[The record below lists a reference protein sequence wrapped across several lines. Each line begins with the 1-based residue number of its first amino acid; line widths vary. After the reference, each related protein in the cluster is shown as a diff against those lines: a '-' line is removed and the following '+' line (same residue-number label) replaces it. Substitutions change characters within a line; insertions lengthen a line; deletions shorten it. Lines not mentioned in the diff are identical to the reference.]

1 MFRNFFTVALRSCI
15 RNRATF
21 LLNFLGLTV
30 GIVSSFLIF
39 LYVSHELSYD
49 RFHERSNRI
58 FKILSIDE
66 ALGISNNYVGITIP
80 ALAPNMK
87 REIPGVEEVVRIAIQ
102 GRALVR
108 YEENI
113 LYSEDMIFTEP
124 GFFDL
129 FDFELKEGERKL
141 CLERP
146 NTVVLTEAMAKKIF
160 GEEEAMGKMFSAGGT
175 DNLEVTGILK
185 DETRPSHLKFDIV
198 ASINPSPSDTNFI
211 QYLNSWNNIS
221 MVEYVLLSH
230 PENADQIIVEM
241 DSLMR
246 RNDVLD
252 AWKATLQPLSEVHL
266 YSNDV
271 LFDRFNQNK
280 GNIGYVRTLSLI
292 AVIILLIASFNYLNL
307 TIAYSSRRARE
318 VGIRK
323 VVGSNKRQ
331 LIIQHLSEATLQVF
345 LSVVIALVITEGINR
360 FFPIIDSSVFTY
372 MFNHPLSFV
381 FLVLLILI
389 LGLLSG
395 TYPAVILSAF
405 RPHAV
410 LKGEL
415 VTGKKGWFLRRALV
429 TLQFIATFVM
439 IAGTIIVTKQ
449 LQYSLNK
456 DKGFNDEQIITI
468 RMTPEVRNSYEALK
482 ASFEDIPGIEIFATS
497 GSMPGWGYGRT
508 GIVPEG
514 AMEDEDWIV
523 STVSVNEDFVP
534 LMKMEIVE
542 GENFRKDMS
551 QDPAPILVNEAL
563 VNAIGWENGLNKK
576 IGYGD
581 DRQAQI
587 IGVVK
592 DFHFTSFRHHIEP
605 IILVYRPDVN
615 SVLSI
620 KINRENV
627 SEVIHAVE
635 TKWLEINE
643 GIPFEYAFFDE
654 SFRDLFE
661 KEEDFNRMF
670 FRFTLLSIIIAI
682 LGLFGLAAFSAT
694 LRTKEIGIRKVFGA
708 SITQMVIL
716 QSYEYTRLVL
726 IAIIVAVPVSYGIM
740 QSWLKGFVYKTDM
753 GLFPYII
760 SAAIIFLVT
769 VITVSIHALRSAQKN
784 PATTLKYE

>member
-1 MFRNFFTVALRSCI
+1 MIHNYFIIALRSYI
-15 RNRATF
+15 RNRTTS
-21 LLNFLGLTV
+21 LLNFVGLTV

-39 LYVSHELSYD
+39 LYVHHELSYD
-49 RFHERSNRI
+49 RFHKQSDQI

-87 REIPGVEEVVRIAIQ
+87 REIPGVEEIVRIAVQ
-102 GRALVR
+102 GRVLVR

-124 GFFDL
+124 SFFDV
-129 FDFELKEGERKL
+129 FDFELKEGDRKA
-141 CLERP
+141 CLEKP
-146 NTVVLTEAMAKKIF
+146 NTVVLTETMAKKIF
-160 GEEEAMGKMFSAGGT
+160 RDEYPIGKMFSAGRT

-185 DETRPSHLKFDIV
+185 DETRPGHIQFDIV

-211 QYLNSWNNIS
+211 QYLNAWNNIS
-221 MVEYVLLSH
+221 MVEYALLSH
-230 PENADQIIVEM
+230 PENADQITVEM

-252 AWKATLQPLSEVHL
+252 AWKATLQPLTEVHL
-266 YSNDV
+266 YSKDV

-323 VVGSNKRQ
+323 VVGSNKKQ
-331 LIIQHLSEATLQVF
+331 LIVQHLSEAILQVF
-345 LSVVIALVITEGINR
+345 LSVVIALVITEVINR
-360 FFPIIDSSVFTY
+360 CFPIIDRSVFSY
-372 MFNHPLSFV
+372 IFSYPLSLV
-381 FLVLLILI
+381 FLILLII
-389 LGLLSG
+389 TLGLFSG
-395 TYPAVILSAF
+395 AYPAIILSAF
-405 RPHAV
+405 RPHVV

-415 VTGKKGWFLRRALV
+415 VAGKKGWLLRRALV

-439 IAGTIIVTKQ
+439 ITGTIIVTKQ
-449 LQYSLNK
+449 MKYTLNK
-456 DKGFNDEQIITI
+456 DKGFNSEQIINI
-468 RMTPEVRNSYEALK
+468 RMNPEVRDSYEVLK
-482 ASFEDIPGIEIFATS
+482 ANFEEIPGIKMFATS
-497 GSMPGWGYGRT
+497 GSMPGWGYGRS

-514 AMEDEDWIV
+514 ALEDEDWIV
-523 STVSVNEDFVP
+523 SAVSVNEKFIP
-534 LMKMEIVE
+534 LMQMEMVE
-542 GENFRKDMS
+542 GDNFREDMS
-551 QDPAPILVNEAL
+551 QEPAPIIVNESL
-563 VNAIGWENGLNKK
+563 VKAIGWESGLNKK
-576 IGYGD
+576 IGYGG

-592 DFHFTSFRHHIEP
+592 DFHFTSFRHQIEP
-605 IILVYRPDVN
+605 LILRYRPDVN

-620 KINRENV
+620 KINRDNL
-627 SEVIHAVE
+627 SEAIEAME
-635 TKWLEINE
+635 ATWLETNE
-643 GIPFEYAFFDE
+643 GIPFEYTFFDE

-661 KEEDFNRMF
+661 KEEDFTRMF

-682 LGLFGLAAFSAT
+682 LGLFGLAAFSAA

-708 SITQMVIL
+708 SIIQMVVL
-716 QSYEYTRLVL
+716 QSYEYTRLVF
-726 IAIIVAVPVSYGIM
+726 IAIIVSIPVSYFIM
-740 QSWLKGFVYKTDM
+740 HSWLKGFVYKSEM
-753 GLFPYII
+753 GVFPYII
-760 SAAIIFLVT
+760 SAVIIILVT
-769 VITVSIHALRSAQKN
+769 LITVSIHALRSAQKN

>member
-1 MFRNFFTVALRSCI
+1 MIRNFFIIALRSYI
-15 RNRATF
+15 RNRTTS

-39 LYVSHELSYD
+39 LYVHHELSYD
-49 RFHERSNRI
+49 RFHQRSDQI

-87 REIPGVEEVVRIAIQ
+87 REIPGVEEVVRIAMQ

-113 LYSEDMIFTEP
+113 LYSEDMIYTEP

-129 FDFELKEGERKL
+129 FDFELKEGDRNA
-141 CLERP
+141 CLEKP
-146 NTVVLTEAMAKKIF
+146 NTAVLTETMAKKIF

-185 DETRPSHLKFDIV
+185 DETRPGHIKFDIV
-198 ASINPSPSDTNFI
+198 VSINPSPSDTNFI
-211 QYLNSWNNIS
+211 QYLNAWDNIS
-221 MVEYVLLSH
+221 MVEYALLSH
-230 PENADQIIVEM
+230 PENANQIIVEM

-246 RNDVLD
+246 RNDVRD
-252 AWKATLQPLSEVHL
+252 VWKATLQPLTEVHL
-266 YSNDV
+266 YSKDV

-323 VVGSNKRQ
+323 VVGSNKKQ

-345 LSVVIALVITEGINR
+345 LSVVIALVITEVINR
-360 FFPIIDSSVFTY
+360 FFPIIDRSVFAY
-372 MFNHPLSFV
+372 MFSYPLSF
-381 FLVLLILI
+381 LLLILLIII
-389 LGLLSG
+389 LGLFSG
-395 TYPAVILSAF
+395 AYPAVILSAF
-405 RPHAV
+405 RPHVV

-415 VTGKKGWFLRRALV
+415 VSGKKGWLLRRALV
-429 TLQFIATFVM
+429 TLQFIVTFVM
-439 IAGTIIVTKQ
+439 IACTIIVTKQ

-482 ASFEDIPGIEIFATS
+482 AGFEDIPGIELFATS

-508 GIVPEG
+508 GILPEG

-523 STVSVNEDFVP
+523 STVSVNENYIP
-534 LMKMEIVE
+534 LMHMEIVE
-542 GENFRKDMS
+542 GENFREDMS
-551 QDPAPILVNEAL
+551 QEPAPILVNEAL
-563 VNAIGWENGLNKK
+563 VKAIGWESGLNKT
-576 IGYGD
+576 IGYSRI
-581 DRQAQI
+581 RQAQI

-605 IILVYRPDVN
+605 LIILYRPDVN

-620 KINRENV
+620 KISHENL
-627 SEVIHAVE
+627 SEAIEAIE
-635 TKWLEINE
+635 AKWLEINE
-643 GIPFEYAFFDE
+643 GIPFEYTFFDE

-661 KEEDFNRMF
+661 KEEDFTRMF

-682 LGLFGLAAFSAT
+682 LGLFGLAAFSAA

-708 SITQMVIL
+708 TVLQMVIL

-726 IAIIVAVPVSYGIM
+726 IAVIVAIPVSYFIM
-740 QSWLKGFVYKTDM
+740 HSWLKGFVYKTEM
-753 GLFPYII
+753 GVSPYII
-760 SAAIIFLVT
+760 SALIIIVVT
-769 VITVSIHALRSAQKN
+769 VITVSIHALRSARKN

>member
-1 MFRNFFTVALRSCI
+1 MIRNYFIIALRSYF
-15 RNRATF
+15 RNRTTS

-39 LYVSHELSYD
+39 LYVHHELSYD
-49 RFHERSNRI
+49 RFHEKSDQI

-66 ALGISNNYVGITIP
+66 ALGISNNYVGITMP

-87 REIPGVEEVVRIAIQ
+87 REIPGIEEIVRIAVQ

-113 LYSEDMIFTEP
+113 LYSEDMIYTEP
-124 GFFDL
+124 SFFDL
-129 FDFELKEGERKL
+129 FDFELQEGDRKL
-141 CLERP
+141 CLEKP
-146 NTVVLTEAMAKKIF
+146 NTAVLTETMARKIF
-160 GEEEAMGKMFSAGGT
+160 GNEDPMGKMFSADGT
-175 DNLEVTGILK
+175 DNLEVTGILT
-185 DETRPSHLKFDIV
+185 DETMPGHIQFDIV

-211 QYLNSWNNIS
+211 QYLNAWNNIS
-221 MVEYVLLSH
+221 MVEYALLSH

-246 RNDVLD
+246 RNNVLD
-252 AWKATLQPLSEVHL
+252 AWKATLQPLTEVHL
-266 YSNDV
+266 HSKDV
-271 LFDRFNQNK
+271 LFDRFNKNK

-331 LIIQHLSEATLQVF
+331 LIIQHLSEAIMQVF
-345 LSVVIALVITEGINR
+345 LSVVIALVITEVINR
-360 FFPIIDSSVFTY
+360 FFPIISISVFTY
-372 MFNHPLSFV
+372 IFHHPISFV
-381 FLVLLILI
+381 FLILLII
-389 LGLLSG
+389 SLGLLSG
-395 TYPAVILSAF
+395 SYPAIVLSAF
-405 RPHAV
+405 RPHLV

-468 RMTPEVRNSYEALK
+468 RMSAEVRDSYETLK
-482 ASFEDIPGIEIFATS
+482 ASFEDIPGIELFATS
-497 GSMPGWGYGRT
+497 GSMPGWGYGRW
-508 GIVPEG
+508 GIIPEG
-514 AMEDEDWIV
+514 ALEDEDWIV
-523 STVSVNEDFVP
+523 SGVTVNENFIP
-534 LMKMEIVE
+534 LMQMEMVE
-542 GENFRKDMS
+542 GENFREDMS
-551 QDPAPILVNEAL
+551 QEPAPIIVNESL
-563 VNAIGWENGLNKK
+563 VKAVGWESGLNKE
-576 IGYGD
+576 IGYGG

-605 IILVYRPDVN
+605 LMLLYRPDVN

-620 KINRENV
+620 KINRDNL
-627 SEVIHAVE
+627 SETIEAIE
-635 TKWLEINE
+635 AKWNEINE
-643 GIPFEYAFFDE
+643 GIPFEYTFFDE

-661 KEEDFNRMF
+661 KEEDFTRMF

-708 SITQMVIL
+708 SITQMVTL

-726 IAIIVAVPVSYGIM
+726 IAVIVAIPVSYFIM
-740 QSWLKGFVYKTDM
+740 HSWLKGFVYKINM
-753 GLFPYII
+753 GVLPYIV
-760 SAAIIFLVT
+760 SALLIILVT
-769 VITVSIHALRSAQKN
+769 LITVSIHALRSARKN
-784 PATTLKYE
+784 PAITLKYE

>member
-1 MFRNFFTVALRSCI
+1 MFRNIFVVALRSCI
-15 RNRATF
+15 RNRTTF

-30 GIVSSFLIF
+30 GVVSSFLIF
-39 LYVSHELSYD
+39 LYVHHELSYD
-49 RFHERSNRI
+49 RFHGQSSRI

-66 ALGISNNYVGITIP
+66 ALGISNNYVGITMP

-87 REIPGVEEVVRIAIQ
+87 REIPGVEEVVRIAMQ

-113 LYSEDMIFTEP
+113 LYSEDMIYTEP
-124 GFFDL
+124 SFLDL
-129 FDFELKEGERKL
+129 FDFELIEGNRSA

-146 NTVVLTEAMAKKIF
+146 NTVVLTETMAKKIF

-185 DETRPSHLKFDIV
+185 DEKRPGHIKFDIV

-211 QYLNSWNNIS
+211 QFLNTWNNIS
-221 MVEYVLLSH
+221 MVEYALLSH

-246 RNDVLD
+246 RNDVRD
-252 AWKATLQPLSEVHL
+252 VWKATLQPLNEVHL
-266 YSNDV
+266 YSKDV

-323 VVGSNKRQ
+323 VVGSNKKQ

-345 LSVVIALVITEGINR
+345 LSVVIALVITEVINR
-360 FFPIIDSSVFTY
+360 IFPIIEGSVFAY
-372 MFNHPLSFV
+372 MFTYPISF
-381 FLVLLILI
+381 LLLILLVII
-389 LGLLSG
+389 LGLFSG
-395 TYPAVILSAF
+395 AYPAVILSAF
-405 RPHAV
+405 RPHLV

-415 VTGKKGWFLRRALV
+415 VSGKKGWLLRRALV

-456 DKGFNDEQIITI
+456 DKGFNDKQIITI
-468 RMTPEVRNSYEALK
+468 RMAPEVRNSYEAIK

-497 GSMPGWGYGRT
+497 GSMPGWGYGRI
-508 GIVPEG
+508 GIIPEG
-514 AMEDEDWIV
+514 ANEDEDWIV
-523 STVSVNEDFVP
+523 STVSVNENFIP
-534 LMKMEIVE
+534 LMQMEIVE
-542 GENFRKDMS
+542 GENFREDMS
-551 QDPAPILVNEAL
+551 QEPAPILVNEAL
-563 VNAIGWENGLNKK
+563 VKSIGWENGLNKK
-576 IGYGD
+576 IVFGG

-587 IGVVK
+587 IGVIK
-592 DFHFTSFRHHIEP
+592 NFHFTSFRHHIEP
-605 IILVYRPDVN
+605 IILAYRADVN
-615 SVLSI
+615 SVLSV
-620 KINRENV
+620 KISRENFT
-627 SEVIHAVE
+627 EVIQAIE

-661 KEEDFNRMF
+661 KEEDFTRMF

-708 SITQMVIL
+708 SIAQMVIL

-726 IAIIVAVPVSYGIM
+726 LAIILSIPVSYFIM
-740 QSWLKGFVYKTDM
+740 HAWLKGFVYKTEM
-753 GLFPYII
+753 GVFPYII
-760 SAAIIFLVT
+760 SALIILLVT
-769 VITVSIHALRSAQKN
+769 LITVSVHAMRSARRN